1 MHSDKRNRREILEDR
16 LIDFSISVNRILEL
30 LPNTYWGNNLA
41 SQLSRSCTSPAL
53 NYAEAQAGESTKDFV
68 HKMKISLKELRE
80 TFVGLKIIERS
91 ELLNDPSTVIPV
103 KKEANELISIFV
115 ASINT
120 ASKKL

>member
-1 MHSDKRNRREILEDR
+1 MQNEKRNRREILEDR
-16 LIDFSISVNRILEL
+16 LIDFSIAVNRILDK
-30 LPNTYWGNNLA
+30 LPNSYFGNNLS
-41 SQLSRSCTSPAL
+41 SQLSRSSTSPAL

-91 ELLNDPSTVIPV
+91 DLLKDNSAVIIA

-120 ASKKL
+120 ASKRL